1 MSIRKAFFLGCITV
15 AALAMSQP
23 ASARARWT
31 AAEAN
36 DWNAKQPWF
45 LGANYLPS
53 NAINELE
60 MWQKESFD
68 PKRIDQEFGW
78 AQGIGMNVMRVFLH
92 NALWDQDPDGF
103 KQRLNAFLDI
113 AARHNIK
120 IMFVLFDSC
129 WDPDYQLGPQRAP
142 TPGVHN
148 SGWVQ
153 APGGKILDD
162 PSKYPALKAYVTGV
176 VGAFAHDQRV
186 FAWDVW
192 NEADND
198 GGGNYK
204 NSPKDKFQRVQTLLP
219 QVFDWVRSMD
229 PVQPLTSGV
238 WHDADWSPSAK
249 LNAIERI
256 QLDQSDIISFHDY
269 SWPEE
274 FETRIKQLTPYGRP
288 LICTEYMAR
297 GMGSTFDTVTP
308 IGKRSNIGMINWGF
322 VAGKS
327 QTILPWDSWV
337 KPYTYKVEP
346 QPIWFH
352 DVFHPDG
359 TPYREREAQIL
370 RALSGTPKGVVPSS
384 Y

>member
-1 MSIRKAFFLGCITV
+1 MKPHKWLFWGTMLA
-15 AALAMSQP
+15 AALVVSQP
-23 ASARARWT
+23 AAARARWT
-31 AAEAN
+31 AAQAN
-36 DWNAKQPWF
+36 SWDAKQPWF
-45 LGANYLPS
+45 LGSNYLPS
-53 NAINELE
+53 NSINELE
-60 MWQKESFD
+60 MWQPESFD
-68 PKRIDQEFGW
+68 PKRIDQELGW
-78 AQGIGMNVMRVFLH
+78 AQGLGMNAMRVFLH

-103 KQRLNAFLDI
+103 KRRMGQFLDI
-113 AARHNIK
+113 AGRHKIK

-129 WDPDYQLGPQRAP
+129 WDPDYQLGRQRAP

-153 APGGKILDD
+153 APGAKILDD

-176 VGAFAHDQRV
+176 VGAFAHDDRI

-192 NEADND
+192 NEADNQ
-198 GGGNYK
+198 GGGNYT
-204 NSPKDKFQRVQTLLP
+204 NNPRDKFERVQALLP
-219 QVFDWVRSMD
+219 QVFDWARSAD
-229 PVQPLTSGV
+229 PSQPLTSGV

-274 FETRIKQLTPYGRP
+274 FESRVKQLAPYGRP
-288 LICTEYMAR
+288 VICTEYMAR

-327 QTILPWDSWV
+327 QTTLPWDSWV

-346 QPIWFH
+346 PPIWFH
-352 DVFHPDG
+352 DVLRADG
-359 TPYREREAQIL
+359 TPYRQREAQIL
-370 RALSGTPKGVVPSS
+370 KALSGAPKGVVPNA